1 VAGVTDDTKLLIM
14 KKNLDTKSRRAGF
27 TLIEIMVVVLIV
39 GLLLGTV
46 GPNIWNAL
54 FKSQHKIAEN
64 QIKLFHSAI
73 DLYKSSTFKYPESL
87 DVLTEPDSISGEPII
102 KRIPLDPWNNE
113 YQYEF
118 DSDNRPVII
127 CYGAD
132 GAPGGENMDADIS
145 SEDLNQ

>member
-1 VAGVTDDTKLLIM
+1 M
-14 KKNLDTKSRRAGF
+14 KKTTHSKSRSAGF

-46 GPNIWNAL
+46 GTNVWNSL
-54 FKSQHKIAEN
+54 FKSQYKIAEN
-64 QIKLFHSAI
+64 QIRLFQGAI
-73 DLYKSSTFKYPESL
+73 DMYKSSTFKYPESL
-87 DVLTEPDSISGEPII
+87 EVLAEPDPISGEPII

-113 YQYEF
+113 YMYEF
-118 DSDNRPVII
+118 DSDNRPVIT

-145 SEDLNQ
+145 SETIDE